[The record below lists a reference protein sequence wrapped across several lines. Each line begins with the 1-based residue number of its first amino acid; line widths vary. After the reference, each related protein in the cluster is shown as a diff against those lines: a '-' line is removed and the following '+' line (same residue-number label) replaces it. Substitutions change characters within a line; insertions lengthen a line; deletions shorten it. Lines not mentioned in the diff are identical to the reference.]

1 MLIYLSALERRKFV
15 ALLAGLF
22 FFIVPLSAQSEE
34 DILFS
39 SAKNRIPDD
48 LRGADSLVE
57 LLLKRLDQ
65 EEFAS
70 DSFLAKA
77 NYLKGIINY
86 YQGWNTLASN
96 YYKRALETRHAE
108 QNLSFAEANWNNLG
122 VIYDK
127 QSRLNE
133 ALNAY
138 YASLR
143 IAEKLGDSSS
153 IVKTWINIALLD
165 GKKEN
170 NERAIQIT
178 QSALNYA
185 ARHKD
190 SMSMGLC
197 YQNLGMFYRNK
208 SEVNAAESR
217 ALAIFRSI
225 NAYANMASLLISM
238 GSEQIDSENF
248 RLANQYLEEALSLG
262 IKYGMT
268 DSQGAAYY
276 LLGYSHVLSG
286 SGLELVP
293 GYLNKSLEII
303 HSTGRRENLSEV
315 WAAYAAYYA
324 QIGDFPN
331 YLKAFQKY
339 KDYRAENTGEAT
351 TAEYSEMQTLYE
363 VEQLNLEKEQLRLDS
378 ERKRT
383 TLIILLSALIIVL
396 IAVAGI
402 AVLYLRLKNNMRTL
416 YQMNLAVANSVPV
429 FHLDPS
435 VTVTDRKEGEEDIP
449 LTSLYNAIV
458 RKIEQEKLF
467 LNPGFSMDDLSAV
480 MNKSRRYLSQAIS
493 SGGKTNFAGLVNGLR
508 VNEARRLLASS
519 AGSLTMNEI
528 AEKSGF
534 ANRISFYRQFKEI
547 TGFTPTAYLE
557 WSQNPA
563 MQELEKEEE

>member
-1 MLIYLSALERRKFV
+1 MLIYLSALERRRLV
-15 ALLAGLF
+15 AILAGLF
-22 FFIVPLSAQSEE
+22 FFTVPLSSQSEE
-34 DILFS
+34 DFLFS
-39 SAKNRIPDD
+39 SAKNRISDD

-57 LLLKRLDQ
+57 LLLKRLDH
-65 EEFAS
+65 EELES

-77 NYLKGIINY
+77 NYLKGVINY
-86 YQGWNTLASN
+86 YQGWNTLAAN

-133 ALNAY
+133 ALEAY

-143 IAEKLGDSSS
+143 LAEKLGDSSS

-170 NERAIQIT
+170 SERAIQIT
-178 QSALNYA
+178 QSALDYA
-185 ARHKD
+185 ARHQD
-190 SMSMGLC
+190 SISLGLC

-208 SEVNAAESR
+208 SEVDAAESR

-262 IKYGMT
+262 VKYGMA
-268 DSQGAAYY
+268 DVQGAAYY

-286 SGLELVP
+286 IALELVP

-303 HSTGRRENLSEV
+303 NSTGRRENLSEV
-315 WAAYAAYYA
+315 WSAYAAYYA
-324 QIGDFPN
+324 RIGDFSN
-331 YLKAFQKY
+331 YLMAIQKY
-339 KDYRAENTGEAT
+339 KNYRAENTGEAT
-351 TAEYSEMQTLYE
+351 TAEYSEMQALYE
-363 VEQLNLEKEQLRLDS
+363 VEKLNSEKEQLRLDS

-383 TLIILLSALIIVL
+383 TLIILLSALIVVL

-429 FHLDPS
+429 SYLDPS
-435 VTVTDRKEGEEDIP
+435 VTVTDRKVVEEDIP

-467 LNPGFSMDDLSAV
+467 LNPGFSMDDLSVV

>member
-1 MLIYLSALERRKFV
+1 MV
-15 ALLAGLF
+15 AGLLLL
-22 FFIVPLSAQSEE
+22 IASLTAQSEE
-34 DILFS
+34 NTIFNA
-39 SAKNRIPDD
+39 AKGRIPDD

-57 LLLKRLDQ
+57 LLLKRIDQ
-65 EEFAS
+65 EELAN

-86 YQGWNTLASN
+86 YQGWNTLALN

-122 VIYDK
+122 VIYDR

-133 ALNAY
+133 ALDAY

-143 IAEKLGDSSS
+143 FAEKLGDSSS

-178 QSALNYA
+178 QSALDYA

-208 SEVNAAESR
+208 SDVETAER
-217 ALAIFRSI
+217 QALTIFRSI
-225 NAYANMASLLISM
+225 GAYANLASLLISM
-238 GSEQIDSENF
+238 GSEQIDNENF
-248 RLANQYLEEALSLG
+248 RRANQYLEEALSIG

-268 DSQGAAYY
+268 DAQGAAYY

-286 SGLELVP
+286 AGVELVP
-293 GYLNKSLEII
+293 EYLDKSLEII
-303 HSTGRRENLSEV
+303 YSTGRRENLSEV

-324 QIGDFPN
+324 RIGDFPN
-331 YLKAFQKY
+331 YLKAIQKY
-339 KDYRAENTGEAT
+339 NDYRAENTGEAT

-363 VEQLNLEKEQLRLDS
+363 VEQLNLEKEKFRLDS

-383 TLIILLSALIIVL
+383 ILIILLSALIIVL

-402 AVLYLRLKNNMRTL
+402 AILYLRLKNNMRTL
-416 YQMNLAVANSVPV
+416 YQMNLAVANSVPASY
-429 FHLDPS
+429 LDPS
-435 VTVTDRKEGEEDIP
+435 VMVADRKEEDIP

-467 LNPGFSMDDLSAV
+467 LNPGFSMDDLSAA

-528 AEKSGF
+528 AELSGF

-557 WSQNPA
+557 WSQNPV